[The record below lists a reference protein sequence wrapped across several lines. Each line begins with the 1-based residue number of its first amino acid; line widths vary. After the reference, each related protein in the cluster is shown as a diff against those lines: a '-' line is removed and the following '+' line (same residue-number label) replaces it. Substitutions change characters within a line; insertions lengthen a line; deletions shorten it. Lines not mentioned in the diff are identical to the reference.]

1 MKVEIDTRGMDALAK
16 KLNDLSKRYKG
27 EKRAM
32 FERAGELLKKHLDD
46 SIDDKL
52 SDDDGK
58 IKSWQ
63 KARVGSKGGYA
74 AISPI
79 KTPPGT
85 KKGEAPGAITNYLES
100 GHRIRRPSGKAKSK
114 ARRRINV
121 PYVSGRYFYRDTAKQ
136 METEAEKLANEF
148 AETIAKDLEG

>member
-1 MKVEIDTRGMDALAK
+1 MKLELDISKMDALAK
-16 KLNDLSKRYKG
+16 RFEEAGKKYRV

-32 FERAGELLKKHLDD
+32 FERAGELLKKRLDENIN
-46 SIDDKL
+46 SKL
-52 SDDDGK
+52 GDDGGT

-63 KARVGSKGGYA
+63 EERVGSGGGYA

-85 KKGEAPGAITNYLES
+85 KKGEAPGAITNYLEH
-100 GHRIRRPSGKAKSK
+100 GHKIRGPSGKAKRK
-114 ARRRINV
+114 RPRRINV
-121 PYVSGRYFYRDTAKQ
+121 LYVSGRYFYHDTAKQ

-148 AETIAKDLEG
+148 ANEIAKELEG